1 MVAGRALAIG
11 SPSKETTAAASISD
25 ACASRSASARSS
37 WLERLVA
44 SGMVGTSLAAALG
57 AWRPA
62 TSPSAHNSGC
72 LNAPSVR
79 FSTLTR
85 GYGGVHRLDRR
96 ALAGHQPDLLRGLFD
111 QQRQPAHDFPACP
124 RPALGQ
130 RCGPRCIDDVEEHAG
145 PV

>member
-11 SPSKETTAAASISD
+11 RPSKETTAAASISD

-62 TSPSAHNSGC
+62 TSPSAHNGGWFYAPPVRILVFRSRKGGGHPLPPRGGC
-72 LNAPSVR
+72 RAP
-79 FSTLTR
+79 
-85 GYGGVHRLDRR
+85 
-96 ALAGHQPDLLRGLFD
+96 P
-111 QQRQPAHDFPACP
+111 PPP
-124 RPALGQ
+124 P
-130 RCGPRCIDDVEEHAG
+130 G
-145 PV
+145 PVCPPAA

>member
-11 SPSKETTAAASISD
+11 RPSKETTAAASISD

-62 TSPSAHNSGC
+62 TSPSAHNGGC
-72 LNAPSVR
+72 FDAPSVPILVVSSR
-79 FSTLTR
+79 K
-85 GYGGVHRLDRR
+85 GGGHRLHRR
-96 ALAGHQPDLLRGLFD
+96 GRAPPQTHPPPGPVSP
-111 QQRQPAHDFPACP
+111 QRQPPPPPTP
-124 RPALGQ
+124 RPPPPLSPPPGG
-130 RCGPRCIDDVEEHAG
+130 RRRG
-145 PV
+145 

>member
-11 SPSKETTAAASISD
+11 RPSKETTAAASISD

-62 TSPSAHNSGC
+62 TSPSAHNGGC
-72 LNAPSVR
+72 FKAPSVR
-79 FSTLTR
+79 IFVFSRRKGGGHRPHPR
-85 GYGGVHRLDRR
+85 GPARR
-96 ALAGHQPDLLRGLFD
+96 PPPPPRGPF
-111 QQRQPAHDFPACP
+111 RPP
-124 RPALGQ
+124 RPPPPHL
-130 RCGPRCIDDVEEHAG
+130 P
-145 PV
+145 PPPPPP